1 MKYKI
6 IFFPLVFSTFHRLL
20 AKEKVA
26 KYNHHK
32 AKHKYYSIQFFKFFR
47 LLKNFKNIFSALFWK
62 NSILF
67 AFIQEKFKFIL
78 THFDRE
84 RELNSKYEIVREPHT
99 V

>member
-1 MKYKI
+1 MNFLKYVSISFFVIKYKI
-6 IFFPLVFSTFHRLL
+6 IFFPLVFSTFHRPL

-62 NSILF
+62 NSILLF
-67 AFIQEKFKFIL
+67 SFK
-78 THFDRE
+78 R
-84 RELNSKYEIVREPHT
+84 NSNSF
-99 V
+99 